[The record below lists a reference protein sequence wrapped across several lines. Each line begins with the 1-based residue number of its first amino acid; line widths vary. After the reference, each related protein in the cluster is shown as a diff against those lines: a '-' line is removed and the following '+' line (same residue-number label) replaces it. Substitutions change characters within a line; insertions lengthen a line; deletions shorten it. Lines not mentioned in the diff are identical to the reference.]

1 MGMSDDMKKLAEDI
15 ASANDVR
22 VKAIGVLV
30 KDTHKILKGFQ
41 AEHRE
46 MATNLRGE
54 LAKGE
59 EKRLKGEDQRLKD
72 FRVMMANI
80 QKFVSDLDKE
90 VSAMIERF
98 QKEHKTM
105 TDELNENL
113 EKGEADR
120 LKTFNDM
127 MGNIHQDI
135 NQIETYVANKLKEF
149 SGAHADMSEELKKML
164 AEYVADMVKATN
176 NLMGDIQKRQKVR
189 TAEIADLN
197 AEVADLLETFKTERE
212 KMAANWQALTV
223 KLAKKRGIMPKMEA
237 EVKVRP
243 VKEAIEEVIEEEEK
257 EASPEMDIDEK
268 ILQFIK
274 KHPNGVKVGEMEEP
288 LGIVRMRLGVI
299 AKKLLEEGK
308 IRKEDKMYFPL

>member
-1 MGMSDDMKKLAEDI
+1 MGISNDMKKLGEDI
-15 ASANDVR
+15 VAANDVR

-30 KDTHKILKGFQ
+30 KDTHKMLKGFQ
-41 AEHRE
+41 AEHKE

-59 EKRLKGEDQRLKD
+59 EKRLND
-72 FRVMMANI
+72 FKAMMANI

-98 QKEHKTM
+98 QKEHKAM
-105 TDELNENL
+105 ADELRENL

-149 SGAHADMSEELKKML
+149 SDAHVGMSEELKKML
-164 AEYVADMVKATN
+164 ANYVADMVKATKK
-176 NLMGDIQKRQKVR
+176 LMGDIQKRQKVR

-212 KMAANWQALTV
+212 KMAANWLALTV
-223 KLAKKRGIMPKMEA
+223 KMAKKRGIMPKVEA

-243 VKEAIEEVIEEEEK
+243 VKEAIAAIEVIEEVIEEEEK
-257 EASPEMDIDEK
+257 EAPPEMDLDEK
-268 ILQFIK
+268 ILQFIN
-274 KHPNGVKVGEMEEP
+274 KHPEGVMVGDMEET
-288 LGIVRMRLGVI
+288 LGVVRMRLGVI

-308 IRKEDKMYFPL
+308 IRKEEKMYFPL